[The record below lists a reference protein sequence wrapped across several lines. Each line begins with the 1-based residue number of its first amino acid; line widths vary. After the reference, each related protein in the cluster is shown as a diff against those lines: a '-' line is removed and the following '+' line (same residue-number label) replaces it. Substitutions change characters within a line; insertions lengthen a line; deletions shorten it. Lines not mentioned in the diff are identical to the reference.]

1 MQREKSLSAQLAK
14 FIYPSKKTNIGMAR
28 YDMQEMGLPHK
39 DGKPVLYPRMV
50 LNGQINSEKIAEE
63 LADGTTFN
71 AGEVNGLLM
80 ALARKMAWHM
90 GHGYSVKLEGIGTF
104 TPSLG
109 IRKEKEREEASPDAT
124 RRNARSIEVAGVNFL
139 PEKGLVDNT
148 DRYCD
153 LERAS
158 KSFRRSSNRYT
169 PEQRLEMVRKY
180 VGEHPYLTVRNY
192 ISMTG
197 LRRTAATEELRV
209 WASQPDS
216 GIDISGT
223 GSHRVYVRSRE
234 A

>member
-1 MQREKSLSAQLAK
+1 
-14 FIYPSKKTNIGMAR
+14 MAR

-50 LNGQINSEKIAEE
+50 LDGKISSERIAEE

-80 ALARKMAWHM
+80 ALADKMAWHM

-139 PEKGLVDNT
+139 PEKEFVDST
-148 DRYCD
+148 DQCCD

-158 KSFRRSSNRYT
+158 KSFRRSSDRYT
-169 PEQRLEMVRKY
+169 PEQRLEIAKKY
-180 VGEHPYLTVRNY
+180 VEENPYLTVRNY

-197 LRRTAATEELRV
+197 LRRTAATEELRA

-216 GIDISGT
+216 GIDIAGF

-234 A
+234 ARETPKED